1 MAVTNQQLT
10 EQLALDLGVKFI
22 NRRPYAKEVFKIHD
36 IELLPIAAEDTLL
49 GEVFEWKRRNWR
61 SKHDNIVGYIASRTK
76 IQELT
81 EKLKNIP
88 KINAMIP
95 DFEFSKQEIIDAEAK
110 LPFLFDLS
118 FTGKIKNAKE
128 LSVKVNG
135 IKRTRLSNIDELG
148 IEIASLLSL
157 YAQNKTRMYRKY
169 IKNDYVAEALFY
181 AESFEIELEKDSGV
195 DIGIEFNIDA
205 VEVDAK
211 VDTQTK
217 KKYIVKYK
225 NNKLAPF
232 GAIFTKGKDLF

>member
-1 MAVTNQQLT
+1 M
-10 EQLALDLGVKFI
+10 
-22 NRRPYAKEVFKIHD
+22 
-36 IELLPIAAEDTLL
+36 
-49 GEVFEWKRRNWR
+49 
-61 SKHDNIVGYIASRTK
+61 GYITSGTK

-88 KINAMIP
+88 KVNAMIP

-110 LPFLFDLS
+110 LPFLFNLS

-128 LSVKVNG
+128 LSVKFNG

-148 IEIASLLSL
+148 VEIASLLSL
-157 YAQNKTRMYRKY
+157 YAQNKTRLYRKY

-181 AESFEIELEKDSGV
+181 AESFEIELEKETGV
-195 DIGIEFNIDA
+195 NIGVEFDVNT
-205 VEVDAK
+205 VEVEAK
-211 VDTQTK
+211 IDTETQ

-225 NNKLAPF
+225 NNQLAPF